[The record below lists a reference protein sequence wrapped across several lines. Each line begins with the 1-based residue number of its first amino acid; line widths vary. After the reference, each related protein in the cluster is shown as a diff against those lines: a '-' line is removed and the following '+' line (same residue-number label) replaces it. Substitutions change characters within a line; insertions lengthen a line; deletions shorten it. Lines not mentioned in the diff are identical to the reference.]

1 MGQKEKD
8 KGIIMVLLERFNKQR
23 YPRFLD
29 MKKKVDAGGIL
40 DDFDLNFIKQV
51 DKDSRQIRT
60 LIDRNPEYKELA
72 AEVLGLLDDIIE
84 KDIENK
90 KKSK

>member
-8 KGIIMVLLERFNKQR
+8 KGVIMVLLDRFNKQR

-29 MKKKVDAGGIL
+29 MNKKVDAGGVL
-40 DDFDLNFIKQV
+40 DDFDLDFIKQV
-51 DKDSRQIRT
+51 DKDSRHIRT

-84 KDIENK
+84 KDAENRK
-90 KKSK
+90 NSK